1 MELDEVRRWARRRGI
16 AATRFRR
23 VHRAALLHV
32 ASRMLQAIH
41 RESRTTRH
49 RQDSRGRWHLEIGRL
64 KLAASAP
71 LPFRGLEVLAIPR
84 GFLDVLRRALR
95 GSEYTRVFARLRS
108 DFENSAAN
116 VTLNRLLGPGA
127 RAIEPAYQGHQYYPF
142 PALRIGP
149 SLEQILACSH
159 LNRTPVAL
167 PLLETGPLRFASTA
181 YGSYEAFF
189 RAWSGLEPD
198 RSRGALLPLHPWQR
212 KLSPLARA
220 LASSVVEQ
228 TVPAVPLASQR
239 TCRVVR
245 TGFDLKLPVDA
256 TLTGEHRLLY
266 GLNCENAPLVSA
278 LAEHLRVESGLRTL
292 AFQLDVAALYHT
304 EAAAAP
310 HLSVIVRRPVRARP
324 GEELVPAI
332 NLWSGRTEVRRFLR
346 GARVARV
353 EEFFAA
359 YCRALMKGPVEFCAH
374 WGMAFEPHVQN
385 VYVGL
390 RGGLPVRIVLRDLD
404 NSILDPRRIRPQ
416 LRRLGGT
423 PAPDTWQ
430 HMPSYENGGKR
441 MVQAMMFGHVGEVV
455 RCLERDYGINAQV
468 LLGIVEDTWSDLA
481 AAAPSA
487 AGRRAV
493 LRLRGWSDSIKATL
507 RTRLHRAHALQF
519 VRE

>member
-1 MELDEVRRWARRRGI
+1 MKLEEVRRWSRRRGI
-16 AATRFRR
+16 AAAEFRR
-23 VHRAALLHV
+23 VHQAALVHV

-41 RESRTTRH
+41 RESRVARH
-49 RQDSRGRWHLEIGRL
+49 ARDARGRWRLEIGNLR
-64 KLAASAP
+64 LAASAP
-71 LPFRGLEVLAIPR
+71 LPFRGLEILSLPRAFLAA
-84 GFLDVLRRALR
+84 LRRSLR
-95 GSEYTRVFARLRS
+95 GTEYARVFGALRS
-108 DFENSAAN
+108 DFENSVAN
-116 VTLNRLLGPGA
+116 VTLNRLLGPA
-127 RAIEPAYQGHQYYPF
+127 PRAIEPAYQGHQYYPF

-149 SLEQILACSH
+149 SLEQVLACSH
-159 LNRTPVAL
+159 LNRKPVDL
-167 PLLETGPLRFASTA
+167 SLLETGPLRFASA
-181 YGSYEAFF
+181 EYQSHEAFF
-189 RAWSGLEPD
+189 LAWSGLEPD

-212 KLSPLARA
+212 ELSPLARA
-220 LASSVVEQ
+220 LAGSVLERSVQ
-228 TVPAVPLASQR
+228 AIPLASQR
-239 TCRVVR
+239 TCRVLR

-278 LAEHLRVESGLRTL
+278 LAEHLRRQSGLRTL
-292 AFQLDVAALYHT
+292 EFQADVASIFHAR
-304 EAAAAP
+304 AAAAP
-310 HLSVIVRRPVRARP
+310 HLSAIVRRPVRARP

-332 NLWSGRTEVRRFLR
+332 NLWSGRMEIRRFLR
-346 GARVARV
+346 GARAARV

-390 RGGLPVRIVLRDLD
+390 RDGLPVRIVLRDLD

-416 LRRLGGT
+416 LRRLGSS
-423 PAPDTWQ
+423 PARDTWQ

-441 MVQAMMFGHVGEVV
+441 MVQALMFGHLGEVM
-455 RCLERDYGINAQV
+455 RCLGRHSTRLG
-468 LLGIVEDTWSDLA
+468 GIVEDTWSDLA
-481 AAAPSA
+481 AAAPSP
-487 AGRRAV
+487 AGRQAV